1 MMVIEVEVRSFID
14 EEEFNKLLEFF
25 RKNAKFLKDDFQVTV
40 YFSGDKDL
48 RVQKNRFFSKLWLKK
63 GKIHD
68 DVREEIEVE
77 FKREE
82 FGKLLEILNELGL
95 KVEIVWLRKRKE
107 FQWDGIKVYLDD
119 TEGYGKIIEIETHV
133 EKENETEEKRDEL
146 ISKLRSLGIK
156 ISERNE
162 FEEKFEWYKR
172 NWKRLLRKRI
182 VEVEPVLASFI

>member
-1 MMVIEVEVRSFID
+1 MVIEVEVRSFID

-107 FQWDGIKVYLDD
+107 FQWNGIKVYLDD
-119 TEGYGKIIEIETHV
+119 TEGYGKIIEIETYV

>member
-82 FGKLLEILNELGL
+82 FGKLLEILNELGF
-95 KVEIVWLRKRKE
+95 KVKIVWLRKRKE
-107 FQWDGIKVYLDD
+107 FQWNGIKVYLDD
-119 TEGYGKIIEIETHV
+119 TEGYGKIIEIETYV
-133 EKENETEEKRDEL
+133 EKENETEKKRDEL

-162 FEEKFEWYKR
+162 FEKKFEWYKR

>member
-107 FQWDGIKVYLDD
+107 FQWNGIKVYLDD
-119 TEGYGKIIEIETHV
+119 TEGYGKIIEIETYV
-133 EKENETEEKRDEL
+133 EKENETEKKRDEL

-162 FEEKFEWYKR
+162 FEKKFEWYKR

>member
-1 MMVIEVEVRSFID
+1 MVIEVEVRSFID

-107 FQWDGIKVYLDD
+107 FQWNGIKVYLDD
-119 TEGYGKIIEIETHV
+119 TEGYGKIIEIETYV
-133 EKENETEEKRDEL
+133 EKENETEKKRDEL

-162 FEEKFEWYKR
+162 FEKKFEWYKR

>member
-1 MMVIEVEVRSFID
+1 MVIEVEVRSFID

-25 RKNAKFLKDDFQVTV
+25 KKNAKFLKDDFQVTV
-40 YFSGDKDL
+40 YFSGDEDL

-107 FQWDGIKVYLDD
+107 FQWNGIKVYLDD
-119 TEGYGKIIEIETHV
+119 TEGYGKIIEIETYV
-133 EKENETEEKRDEL
+133 EKENETEKKRDEL

>member
-1 MMVIEVEVRSFID
+1 MAIEVEVRSFID
-14 EEEFNKLLEFF
+14 DEKFDKLLEFF
-25 RKNAKFLKDDFQVTV
+25 KKNAKFLKDDFQVTV

-82 FGKLLEILNELGL
+82 FGKLLEILNELGF
-95 KVEIVWLRKRKE
+95 KVKIVWLRKRKE

-119 TEGYGKIIEIETHV
+119 TEGYGKIIEIETYV
-133 EKENETEEKRDEL
+133 EKENETEKKRDEL
-146 ISKLRSLGIK
+146 ISKLQSLGIR

-182 VEVEPVLASFI
+182 IEVEPVLASFI